1 MYSDLLMVTNL
12 ELHLDL
18 EIETQLGFLDEMIW
32 VLQLAP
38 LMALDCWMGKS
49 LVGLLSQHHQCTCCT
64 CSKDVLY

>member
-49 LVGLLSQHHQCTCCT
+49 LGDLLAQNQQCTCCT
-64 CSKDVLY
+64 WSKAVLS